1 MKPLL
6 HTLKDFV
13 LLILLCIIILVSINN
28 LWFGMTTGVFFDGA
42 GNLQYS
48 VFCGFLGL
56 LCICLQLA
64 AMRWSTYALNSLLT
78 IFSILLFAE
87 MVTLAFGPAIAQTP
101 AIHQQAVSAG
111 MGNVLRSNSALYWLI
126 PLGWFIALLG
136 AKHQVR
142 IFCMALVCYTLW
154 IVFTPMLNSIA
165 DKCATQSTPVLQQ
178 TFNIL
183 SGAEWMPA
191 VALGCFLLLF
201 AMIVDLLETVFPE
214 KKKQE
219 TKQAEEADSKAEE
232 NK

>member
-6 HTLKDFV
+6 HSLKDFV

-28 LWFGMTTGVFFDGA
+28 LSLGMTTGVFFDGI

-48 VFCGFLGL
+48 FFGGFLGL

-64 AMRWSTYALNSLLT
+64 AMRWSTYALNTLLT
-78 IFSILLFAE
+78 VFSVLLFTE

-101 AIHQQAVSAG
+101 AVHQQAVSAG
-111 MGNVLRSNSALYWLI
+111 VGNVFSINSALYWLI
-126 PLGWFIALLG
+126 PLCWFVALLG

-154 IVFTPMLNSIA
+154 IVFTPMLNNIVA
-165 DKCATQSTPVLQQ
+165 KCASQGTSLFQQ

-201 AMIVDLLETVFPE
+201 SLIVDLLETIFPE
-214 KKKQE
+214 KKKQTE
-219 TKQAEEADSKAEE
+219 PTAPNAEGKAI
-232 NK
+232 